1 MESINLK
8 RIKLIDGVIRLPGS
22 KSISN
27 RVLLLAALASGTT
40 EITNLLDSDDTR
52 YMLNALTN
60 LGVLFRLS
68 HNNTRCT
75 VRGLGEA
82 FSTSCPMRLS
92 LGNAGTV
99 MRSLLAILT
108 LSKGSFTLTGEA
120 RMKKRPIGH
129 LVDVLRQL
137 GARVDYLEEEGFP
150 PLKVHGGILTGGT
163 VSVNG
168 SVSSQFLTSLLMAA
182 PLARSDTTIDITA
195 GLVSKPYI
203 DITLSIMASFG
214 VVVVNKDYRRFFVK
228 KYRYI
233 SPGHFPVEGDA
244 SSASYFLAAGA
255 IKGGEVK
262 VEGVGKDSIQG
273 DVLFLRA
280 LEKMGAEVEWG
291 SDYMMTRRSNL
302 TAVEMDFNHIPDA
315 AMTIATTAL
324 FATGT
329 TLIKNVYNWRTK
341 ETDRLSAMAVELRK
355 LGALIEEGSDYIS
368 ITPPGQIQCAT
379 INTYHDHRIAM
390 CFSLAALGETEI
402 TINDPECTSKT
413 FPGYFDRFSS
423 ISHCEC

>member
-1 MESINLK
+1 MKSINLK
-8 RIKLIDGVIRLPGS
+8 GIKLIDGVIRLPGS

-52 YMLNALTN
+52 HMLNALTN
-60 LGVLFRLS
+60 LGIFFRLS

-82 FSTSCPMRLS
+82 FSTSCPMRLF

-99 MRSLLAILT
+99 MRSLLAVLT

-120 RMKKRPIGH
+120 RMKKRPISH

-137 GARVDYLEEEGFP
+137 GAKVDYLEEEGFP
-150 PLKVHGGILTGGT
+150 PLKVQGGILTGGT

-228 KYRYI
+228 KDRYI

-315 AMTIATTAL
+315 AMTVATTAL

-355 LGALIEEGSDYIS
+355 LGALVEEGSDYIS

-390 CFSLAALGETEI
+390 CFSLAALGDTEI